1 MEELLEQ
8 YGELF
13 SVALFGGWILW
24 MLQLALEMVG
34 G

>member
-24 MLQLALEMVG
+24 ILQLVLEMVG

>member
-8 YGELF
+8 YSELF

-24 MLQLALEMVG
+24 MLQLVLEMVG

>member
-24 MLQLALEMVG
+24 MLQLVLEMVG